1 MSKNVLAAV
10 GAGLLVLLA
19 LPATSEARSESRSST
34 AMNPASVLNGVYRV
48 SFTEKEL
55 LAGGA
60 KPGYARYQTGV
71 ATLTLRDGRY
81 VFLERNRLAIPG
93 GCRGPYNVR
102 GKRIFADL
110 NVKGCHGTLRAA
122 WALRNG
128 WLRFSDIVVE
138 ESGDP
143 VFWESKPW
151 KKIG

>member
-1 MSKNVLAAV
+1 MSRNVLAAL
-10 GAGLLVLLA
+10 GAAFLVLLVL
-19 LPATSEARSESRSST
+19 PATGGARNRNS
-34 AMNPASVLNGVYRV
+34 ALNGIYRV
-48 SFTEKEL
+48 SFTEQEL

-60 KPGYARYQTGV
+60 KPGYARNQTGV
-71 ATLTLRDGRY
+71 TTLTFRDGRY

-93 GCRGPYNVR
+93 GCSGSYELR

-122 WALRNG
+122 WSLRNG
-128 WLRFSDIVVE
+128 WLRLSDIVVE